1 MPRLFVGVRVSVAT
15 ANALAACAEMLAR
28 RARDAGLEPKWVAP
42 ASYHVTL
49 RFLGATRDD
58 AVGAVK
64 DALAVACS
72 GVQPFRFRTAR
83 LGAFGSV
90 ERANVV
96 WAGVEDGAALGEVA
110 KRVDRAMGA
119 LGFAAEARPFHAHVT
134 LARLREPKPVR
145 ELVLPLAEQMFAE
158 TRVDA
163 ITLFES
169 ETKPSGGVYRELAR
183 VAFGPAMAPPARPAA
198 ADPGDDT
205 DDGWPRR

>member
-1 MPRLFVGVRVSVAT
+1 MRLFVGVRVSVAT

-28 RARDAGLEPKWVAP
+28 RARDAGVDPKWVAP

-49 RFLGATRDD
+49 KFLGATRDD
-58 AVGAVK
+58 AVGAVRE
-64 DALAVACS
+64 ALAGACA
-72 GVQPFRFRTAR
+72 GVQAFRFRVAR
-83 LGAFGSV
+83 LGAFASL

-96 WAGVEDGAALGEVA
+96 WAGVEEGAALGELA
-110 KRVDRAMGA
+110 KRVERATTA
-119 LGFAAEARPFHAHVT
+119 LGFASETRAFHPHVT

-145 ELVLPLAEQMFAE
+145 ELVLPLAEQVFAE

-169 ETKPSGGVYRELAR
+169 SGPAYQELAR
-183 VAFGPAMAPPARPAA
+183 IAFRAAEAPVPRPGAV

-205 DDGWPRR
+205 DDGWPR